1 MSSSSVVFILLAK
14 GATEEEDKNI
24 LHVLTQIEPSL
35 LVMHFLQLV
44 LQVQWHLTASASMTC
59 VTTSAYAFCDCFGWI
74 CEPEIVLVIPRL
86 IKFVYGYSSAD

>member
-1 MSSSSVVFILLAK
+1 MTSSSVVFILLAK

-24 LHVLTQIEPSL
+24 LHILTQIEPSL

-44 LQVQWHLTASASMTC
+44 LEVLRHLTASASRTWLAI
-59 VTTSAYAFCDCFGWI
+59 SAIDCFGWI